1 MKKAFVLAAAVMASA
16 FMMGSTF
23 QSSAV
28 ATDLGSVEMSFNTCD
43 HRLPIERKA
52 EA

>member
-1 MKKAFVLAAAVMASA
+1 MTGRPFTGVPSEVRSDIPPYLTEPA
-16 FMMGSTF
+16 GE
-23 QSSAV
+23 
-28 ATDLGSVEMSFNTCD
+28 GGD